1 MKLKTKLKV
10 RKLIG
15 LNMFI
20 FLGIGQSVYA
30 SGIPVI
36 DAAAIA
42 QAVQQYTQSLKEYEQ
57 MVKDTLNFEKQ
68 MKELGVDMD
77 SISDILGNVRN
88 MVRDTQ
94 NLYNDIVAIP
104 DDFYG
109 EIEDITRACSFLEN
123 ESTFFKMKINRAGT
137 KYTDKIN
144 SCITSISD
152 GVEISQTIEDLSKK
166 AQSATDP
173 TTFKKIQI
181 EIENLQNAKEYLA
194 SKNRQDKIN
203 RMVSFYDN
211 YQKNEVNNPYTK
223 VKMDNDL
230 RELSNQLSKPNNA
243 KQAQALSNAILLKM
257 LEMSQ
262 RQYELN
268 LNFSNAMTSFNAMN
282 MGQDTHNLD
291 YQKTYVETINP
302 EEFNPFYQ
310 NIDKNLSKDEFG
322 LPIYDIK

>member
-30 SGIPVI
+30 GGIPVI

-104 DDFYG
+104 NYFS
-109 EIEDITRACSFLEN
+109 E
-123 ESTFFKMKINRAGT
+123 
-137 KYTDKIN
+137 
-144 SCITSISD
+144 
-152 GVEISQTIEDLSKK
+152 KK
-166 AQSATDP
+166 
-173 TTFKKIQI
+173 
-181 EIENLQNAKEYLA
+181 
-194 SKNRQDKIN
+194 
-203 RMVSFYDN
+203 
-211 YQKNEVNNPYTK
+211 
-223 VKMDNDL
+223 
-230 RELSNQLSKPNNA
+230 
-243 KQAQALSNAILLKM
+243 
-257 LEMSQ
+257 
-262 RQYELN
+262 
-268 LNFSNAMTSFNAMN
+268 
-282 MGQDTHNLD
+282 
-291 YQKTYVETINP
+291 
-302 EEFNPFYQ
+302 
-310 NIDKNLSKDEFG
+310 
-322 LPIYDIK
+322 